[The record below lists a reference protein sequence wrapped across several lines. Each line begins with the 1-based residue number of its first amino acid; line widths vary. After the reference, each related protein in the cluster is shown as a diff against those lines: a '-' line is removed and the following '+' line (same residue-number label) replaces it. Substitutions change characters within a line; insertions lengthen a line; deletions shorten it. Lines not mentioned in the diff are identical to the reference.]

1 MPTYEYRCRACGHEF
16 ERFQKI
22 SDSPVRTCPSCKKR
36 RVERLISSGGGLVF
50 KGPGFYATDYRK
62 GGGSASGEKEKTSS
76 GEKSKTSSG
85 DAGSDGGGKG
95 ESGGTSSA
103 EKADA

>member
-22 SDSPVRTCPSCKKR
+22 SDPPLKTCPACGKR
-36 RVERLISSGGGLVF
+36 RVERLISAGGGLVF

-62 GGGSASGEKEKTSS
+62 GGPSGTEGGSGAGSPGKTEGGAGEKEGADGTGKGPADT
-76 GEKSKTSSG
+76 GKKG
-85 DAGSDGGGKG
+85 DA
-95 ESGGTSSA
+95 
-103 EKADA
+103 